1 MSTQNEIIN
10 TITEAFNALENRPKL
25 EAEIKKLRDEL
36 DLAKYEIECRVAD
49 EAKLNQ
55 KISDLHESRADLR
68 LQLDEANEQLH
79 DARNTIHINE
89 ATIRQQGHR
98 IHELEVDLNAKQI
111 LEGCLRDDKA
121 ALERELTDSQT
132 SASRFREMLS
142 KIMGEV
148 KELLPVPEVTNLATF
163 PESPVEHINVDTRS
177 LVETDRVVDEVKHE
191 HKPLAE
197 QAKEIASLWGF

>member
-36 DLAKYEIECRVAD
+36 DLAKYEIEIRVAD

-55 KISDLHESRADLR
+55 KISDLYERDGDLR
-68 LQLDEANEQLH
+68 FQLDETIEQLH
-79 DARNTIHINE
+79 DARNIIHTNE

-98 IHELEVDLNAKQI
+98 IYELEVDLAAKQI

-148 KELLPVPEVTNLATF
+148 KELLPVPEVANVATF
-163 PESPVEHINVDTRS
+163 PESPVEHINVAS
-177 LVETDRVVDEVKHE
+177 GPLVETDRMVDEVKHE
-191 HKPLAE
+191 RKLLAE
-197 QAKEIASLWGF
+197 QAKEIADLWGF